1 MRRALVL
8 TNEAARHPFRQS
20 LPASIFSV
28 RKDDDTVTM
37 ATPSVAPR
45 FSMKLGEDA
54 GFFAASFAAGFVLFY
69 GFII

>member
-20 LPASIFSV
+20 LPASIFSI
-28 RKDDDTVTM
+28 RKDEQAVTL
-37 ATPSVAPR
+37 VAPAAKTR
-45 FSMKLGEDA
+45 FSWKPGEDA
-54 GFFAASFAAGFVLFY
+54 SFFAASFAAGFVLFY

>member
-28 RKDDDTVTM
+28 RNEEVA
-37 ATPSVAPR
+37 ATLLSPTAAPR
-45 FSMKLGEDA
+45 LSWKPGEDTT
-54 GFFAASFAAGFVLFY
+54 FFAASFAAGFVLFY